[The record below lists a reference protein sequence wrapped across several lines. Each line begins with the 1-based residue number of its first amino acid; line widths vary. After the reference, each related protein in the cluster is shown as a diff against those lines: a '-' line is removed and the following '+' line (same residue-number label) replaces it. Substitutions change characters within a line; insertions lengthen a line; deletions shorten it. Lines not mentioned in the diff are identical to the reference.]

1 MLYQPGSMTRIQDGR
16 LGISASHGCVRLDIE
31 CARWIYNNIPRGTR
45 VVSY

>member
-1 MLYQPGSMTRIQDGR
+1 MSRIQDGR

-31 CARWIYNNIPRGTR
+31 CARWIYNNIPTRTR